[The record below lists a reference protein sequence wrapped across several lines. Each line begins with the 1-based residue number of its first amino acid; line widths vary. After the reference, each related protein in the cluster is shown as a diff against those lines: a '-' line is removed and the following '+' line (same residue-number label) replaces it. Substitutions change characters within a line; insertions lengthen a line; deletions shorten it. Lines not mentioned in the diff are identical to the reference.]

1 MKKSLTQMLL
11 VLFVVTGLIP
21 LAERYANAL
30 YQDKR
35 QHQLAMALVAIQQQ
49 LQALVD
55 RLVADNRLLA
65 DYFSAYPDMFN
76 TPEHADVFQ
85 DIQTSSPVISIAL
98 SRDLKVFH
106 ATPQENNEAILEMDY
121 LLYPENM
128 RSIRRALLTGQTVI
142 SSVNTQQ
149 QTGQPGLNIRTP
161 LHPPNIHS
169 GLIST
174 SIDMTALLQ
183 AAGYNPDNG
192 YSLLLELHHP
202 DKGNRMTQGS
212 AELFAQLPP
221 GVSVTLPEQ
230 ASWELRGQW
239 QESSLKEQ
247 QARQDTIRLS
257 GICLASLL
265 LLWILKRNRLLSDL
279 TPSRHKMTLRL
290 ALLLLTL
297 LPIVLLTA
305 LFEVLYYSSVQK
317 AARQQ
322 LKNKT
327 EAVADQVSNEIKAL
341 LAIPKQASFNTELFR
356 RGVLDL
362 TRPEE
367 AMSFFASQL
376 RVQPRLTLL
385 SITSVTGEFFAASRP
400 PNGTDR
406 TLRMQWATAATGGE
420 MRIHWVTDSNQPSS
434 SFVRG
439 NPSFD
444 ARHTVWYQ
452 QALKNLSMQ
461 WYPPHF
467 YQTGDPKQQ
476 YSGQGIG
483 VSAPL
488 FNSDDIFIGVLTAD
502 IAYTEVEK
510 ILVAHSRR
518 QTATLVLAQT
528 DRSLLASSS
537 REPTYEQTST
547 GMQQLRL
554 ADSSNPLLRA
564 IDDTIATG
572 QSSGGSQLLELD
584 QSIHQ
589 LAWQTVQIPEG
600 PAFLLAVSLPD
611 ARNTVVIGQIW
622 RDALYLGWLIST
634 FSSII
639 VLHITHWLSQPLQAL
654 ERWATKL
661 RQNQWGT
668 PLPKSVPI
676 REIASL
682 THSLDTMAQ
691 KIRRHTFELERKVS
705 QRTEELSRANRQLKE
720 LSLTDGLTGLA
731 NRRCLDQRS
740 DLLWQQA
747 RREHSS
753 FTLLMV
759 DIDWFKNYN
768 DHYGH
773 QLGDQTLCR
782 VAAILKRHARRPGD
796 LAARYGGEEFVLM
809 LANTETET
817 AWQIAEQI
825 QADIGHENIEH
836 LASVMK
842 QVTLSIG
849 LASCY
854 PANTQ
859 ITLHDLFKL
868 ADSALYQAKQQ
879 GRNQIA

>member
-1 MKKSLTQMLL
+1 MKKSLIQMVFVLL
-11 VLFVVTGLIP
+11 VMAGLIQ
-21 LAERYANAL
+21 LAEHFASAR

-35 QHQLAMALVAIQQQ
+35 QQQLAMVLVAIQQQ

-55 RLVADNRLLA
+55 RLVNDNRLLA
-65 DYFSAYPDMFN
+65 DHFSVYPGMFN
-76 TPEHADVFQ
+76 SPEHADIFQ
-85 DIQTSSPVISIAL
+85 KVQTSAPVVSIVL

-106 ATPQENNEAILEMDY
+106 VTPQENNEAILEMDY

-128 RSIRRALLTGQTVI
+128 RSIRRALLAGQTVI
-142 SSVNTQQ
+142 SNVSSLQ
-149 QTGQPGLNIRTP
+149 QTGLPGLTIRTP
-161 LHPPNIHS
+161 LRPPNNLS
-169 GLIST
+169 GLVSA
-174 SIDMTALLQ
+174 SIDMAALLQ
-183 AAGYNPDNG
+183 AAGYNHDGN
-192 YSLLLELHHP
+192 YSLMIKLHHP
-202 DKGNRMTQGS
+202 EEENRMVQGS
-212 AELFAQLPP
+212 AEQFSTLPP
-221 GVSVTLPEQ
+221 GVTVSLPEQ
-230 ASWELRGQW
+230 ATWELRGQW
-239 QESSLKEQ
+239 LAPGLKEQ
-247 QARQDTIRLS
+247 QIRQDTIRLA
-257 GICLASLL
+257 GVTIASLL
-265 LLWILKRNRLLSDL
+265 LLWMLRRNGLLSDL
-279 TPSRHKMTLRL
+279 TPSKHKVTLRL

-297 LPIVLLTA
+297 LPVVLLTA
-305 LFEVLYYSSVQK
+305 LFEALYYSSIQNS
-317 AARQQ
+317 ARQQ
-322 LKNKT
+322 LKSKT

-467 YQTGDPKQQ
+467 YQTDDPKQQ

-488 FNSDDIFIGVLTAD
+488 FNSDDIFIGVLAAD
-502 IAYTEVEK
+502 IAYTELEK

-564 IDDTIATG
+564 IDDTITTG

-600 PAFLLAVSLPD
+600 PAFLLAVALPD

-622 RDALYLGWLIST
+622 RDALYLGWLILAFGTIS
-634 FSSII
+634 
-639 VLHITHWLSQPLQAL
+639 VMHITHWLSQPLQAL

-661 RQNQWGT
+661 RQNQWDVA
-668 PLPKSVPI
+668 LPRPVPI

-691 KIRRHTFELERKVS
+691 KIRTHTFELEHEVN
-705 QRTEELSRANRQLKE
+705 QRTEELSRANRQLEE

-773 QLGDQTLCR
+773 QLGDQALCR

-825 QADIGHENIEH
+825 QADIHHENIEH
-836 LASVMK
+836 QASAMK
-842 QVTLSIG
+842 RVALSIG